1 MLQTGELNENKSEV
15 SNIEKNNFIS
25 DVALA
30 QKSSL
35 FGVGSLPLLKAGQQL
50 TRANSYSLQPKRKQ

>member
-35 FGVGSLPLLKAGQQL
+35 FSVGSLP
-50 TRANSYSLQPKRKQ
+50 Y